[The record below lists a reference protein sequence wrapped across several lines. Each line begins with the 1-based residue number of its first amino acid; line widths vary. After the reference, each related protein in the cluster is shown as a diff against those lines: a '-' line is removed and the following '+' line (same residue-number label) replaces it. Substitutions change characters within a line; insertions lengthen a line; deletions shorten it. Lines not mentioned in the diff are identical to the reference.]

1 MSNDYSDFFD
11 ENGELFETQW
21 EKEKRLQREKEEA
34 KEQKKEHRKKL
45 QEVNRRIG
53 IDDQLAQYQ
62 EDTERKLRNRQKR
75 NEYMNMPQWVKDL
88 PRTPMSA
95 PPTEGT
101 KEMMRYKLTKKVT
114 LTDAEA
120 NRRKVENARV
130 KSSMELYKRISQEIP
145 NQTTS
150 VSIISIQPGF
160 GSTTLTT
167 GLSLALSESR
177 MQKGPTISIDLG
189 PEDNTMDNWFFKP
202 NKSRSIGVKNIVNQ
216 VIRDNEN
223 ALQSI
228 GSTEILPAYSKGNF
242 YLINDK
248 GKKREEFKTNTVKKI
263 ANLYQYIVDT
273 TPNHGVILFDCDPE
287 NMELVLT
294 TLALTTTHIF
304 LIPANSKADVL
315 LIDFFNKISEVFTN
329 QEEIDRILDNSLVV
343 LVGRSP
349 KMTGKEASIAM
360 KSLAEK
366 SAKSVGIDG
375 DRAFV
380 VPFDRALAK
389 PPMKWS
395 QVSFATKHMLRN
407 ICAVIVEDA
416 VGNEE

>member
-11 ENGELFETQW
+11 ENGELVETQW
-21 EKEKRLQREKEEA
+21 EREQRLQREKDEA
-34 KEQKKEHRKKL
+34 REQKREHRKQL

-53 IDDQLAQYQ
+53 IDDQLAKYQ
-62 EDTERKLRNRQKR
+62 EDAERKLQNRQKR
-75 NEYMNMPQWVKDL
+75 DEYMNMPQWVKDL

-114 LTDAEA
+114 LTKSEE

-130 KSSMELYKRISQEIP
+130 KSSMDLYRRISQNIP
-145 NQTTS
+145 NKTTG

-160 GSTTLTT
+160 GSTALTA
-167 GLSLALSESR
+167 GLSMAISESR
-177 MQKGPTISIDLG
+177 MQKGPTISVDFG
-189 PEDNTMDNWFFKP
+189 AENNTMNQWFFKP
-202 NKSRSIGVKNIVNQ
+202 NASRKVGVKNIVNQ

-228 GSTEILPAYSKGNF
+228 GCTEILPAYSKGNF

-248 GKKREEFKTNTVKKI
+248 GKKREEFQNNTVKKI
-263 ANLYQYIVDT
+263 ANLYRYIVDT
-273 TPNHGVILFDCDPE
+273 TPNHGVMLFDCDPE
-287 NMELVLT
+287 NTELVLT

-329 QEEIDRILDNSLVV
+329 QEEMDTILDNSMVV
-343 LVGRSP
+343 LVGRTP
-349 KMTGKEASIAM
+349 KMSGKDASMAM
-360 KSLAEK
+360 KSLAVK
-366 SAKSVGIDG
+366 AAQSVGIDEN
-375 DRAFV
+375 RAMV
-380 VPFDRALAK
+380 VPFDKAFVN

-395 QVSFATKHMLRN
+395 QVSFATKHMLRG
-407 ICAVIVEDA
+407 ICANIVEDA
-416 VGNEE
+416 IGNE

>member
-11 ENGELFETQW
+11 ENGELVETQW
-21 EKEKRLQREKEEA
+21 EREQRLQREKDEA
-34 KEQKKEHRKKL
+34 REQKREHRKQL

-53 IDDQLAQYQ
+53 IDDQLAKYQ
-62 EDTERKLRNRQKR
+62 EDAERKLQNRQKR
-75 NEYMNMPQWVKDL
+75 DEYMNMPQWVKDL

-114 LTDAEA
+114 LTKSEE

-130 KSSMELYKRISQEIP
+130 KSSMDLYRRISQNIP
-145 NQTTS
+145 NKTTG

-160 GSTTLTT
+160 GSTALTA
-167 GLSLALSESR
+167 GLSMAISESR
-177 MQKGPTISIDLG
+177 MQKGPTISVDFG
-189 PEDNTMDNWFFKP
+189 AENSTMNQWFFKP
-202 NKSRSIGVKNIVNQ
+202 NASRKVGVKNIVNQ

-228 GSTEILPAYSKGNF
+228 GCTEILPAYSKGNF

-248 GKKREEFKTNTVKKI
+248 GKKREEFQNNTVKKI
-263 ANLYQYIVDT
+263 ANLYRYIVDT
-273 TPNHGVILFDCDPE
+273 TPNHGVMLFDCDPE
-287 NMELVLT
+287 NTELVLT

-329 QEEIDRILDNSLVV
+329 QEEMDTILDNSMVV
-343 LVGRSP
+343 LVGRTP
-349 KMTGKEASIAM
+349 KMSGKDASMAM
-360 KSLAEK
+360 KSLAVK
-366 SAKSVGIDG
+366 AAQSVGIDEN
-375 DRAFV
+375 RAMV
-380 VPFDRALAK
+380 VPFDKAFVN

-395 QVSFATKHMLRN
+395 QVSFATKHMLRG
-407 ICAVIVEDA
+407 ICANIVEDA
-416 VGNEE
+416 IGNE

>member
-11 ENGELFETQW
+11 ENGELVETQW
-21 EKEKRLQREKEEA
+21 EKEQRLQREKEEA
-34 KEQKKEHRKKL
+34 KEQKREHRKHL

-53 IDDQLAQYQ
+53 IDDQLAKYQ
-62 EDTERKLRNRQKR
+62 EDAERRLQNRQKR
-75 NEYMNMPQWVKDL
+75 DEYMNMPQWVKDL

-114 LTDAEA
+114 LTKSEE

-130 KSSMELYKRISQEIP
+130 KSSMDLYRRISQDIP

-150 VSIISIQPGF
+150 VSVISIQPGF
-160 GSTTLTT
+160 GSTTLTA
-167 GLSLALSESR
+167 GLSMAMSESR

-189 PEDNTMDNWFFKP
+189 PENNTMDQWFFKP
-202 NKSRSIGVKNIVNQ
+202 NSSRKVGVKNIVNQ

-242 YLINDK
+242 YLVNDK
-248 GKKREEFKTNTVKKI
+248 GKKREDFQNNTVKKI
-263 ANLYQYIVDT
+263 ANLYRYIIDT
-273 TPNHGVILFDCDPE
+273 TPNHGAVLFDCDPD
-287 NMELVLT
+287 NAELILT
-294 TLALTTTHIF
+294 ALALTTTHIF

-329 QEEIDRILDNSLVV
+329 QEEMDAILDNSMVV
-343 LVGRSP
+343 LVGRNP
-349 KMTGKEASIAM
+349 KMSGKDASMAM
-360 KSLAEK
+360 KSLAVK
-366 SAKSVGIDG
+366 SAQAVGIDK
-375 DRAFV
+375 DRAMV
-380 VPFDRALAK
+380 VPFDKAFVK

-395 QVSFATKHMLRN
+395 QVSFATKHMLRC
-407 ICAVIVEDA
+407 ICANIVEDA
-416 VGNEE
+416 IGNE